1 MKLNEFSN
9 WNDPEYIESCNKII
23 SNRNCRDIEFCI
35 KCPFHWHN
43 LTKEFFSDC
52 TEYSDTNDCILQDSK
67 LVQSAKEFLEL
78 VKFQRR
84 VESTT
89 AKSVIEESD
98 YLLEPLSN
106 EEIENTQ
113 AKFIT
118 TSQEVLRKEEEYI
131 IVDQNSCICSEVNT
145 LKLAEEFVNNSL
157 QKDSSNTFTIY
168 KKIKT
173 GKAKVNVETEWCE

>member
-43 LTKEFFSDC
+43 LTKEFSDC

-78 VKFQRR
+78 VEFQKR

-89 AKSVIEESD
+89 AKDVIDESD
-98 YLLEPLSN
+98 YMKFSKIISTVMNP
-106 EEIENTQ
+106 IE
-113 AKFIT
+113 
-118 TSQEVLRKEEEYI
+118 KEEEYI
-131 IVDQNSCICSEVNT
+131 ILDQNSCICSEVNS
-145 LKLAEEFVNNSL
+145 LRLAEEFINNSL